1 MKTMVCLY
9 LGHCVSLTCAWV
21 LGLLWV
27 MVAVLWGLRG
37 WLVVVVEVVGV
48 VAEGGCEG
56 LRRRV

>member
-1 MKTMVCLY
+1 MKTKVFLY

-27 MVAVLWGLRG
+27 MVVGVWGLRG

-48 VAEGGCEG
+48 VVEGGCEG